1 MCARVKYLCSEVF
14 FSLGLL
20 NSPGSITWNSLK
32 FLKSQKEKKRKERK
46 KKRKGTCNGKK
57 KLKTDLCQWWRN
69 LSHGHLDSTLMP
81 WERIKEGFLWRV
93 FCFALLCFALEQ
105 SLHVYNGTSC
115 VNQHRSP
122 RPNPKGGF
130 KQGLPQCLSNSG
142 FVLGMVAHSFNPC
155 I

>member
-32 FLKSQKEKKRKERK
+32 FLKSQKEKKKRK
-46 KKRKGTCNGKK
+46 KKEKK
-57 KLKTDLCQWWRN
+57 RYLQWQKETKNRFV
-69 LSHGHLDSTLMP
+69 SVMEEPEP
-81 WERIKEGFLWRV
+81 WALRFNPDALRENQGRVFVEGF
-93 FCFALLCFALEQ
+93 LLCFALEQ